1 MDIFGISI
9 VELTG
14 YAAMATVLVSFLMK
28 SVIKLRIINS
38 AGCLIFVVYG
48 ILLEPYSWPIII
60 TNTFIFGINI
70 YYLTFKR
77 A

>member
-1 MDIFGISI
+1 
-9 VELTG
+9 
-14 YAAMATVLVSFLMK
+14 
-28 SVIKLRIINS
+28 
-38 AGCLIFVVYG
+38 LIFVVYG

>member
-38 AGCLIFVVYG
+38 VGCLIFVLYG

-77 A
+77 V

>member
-1 MDIFGISI
+1 MEVFGISI

-38 AGCLIFVVYG
+38 VGCLIFIIYG
-48 ILLEPYSWPIII
+48 FLLEPYSWPIII

-70 YYLTFKR
+70 YYLKFKR